1 MEHTKST
8 TMSRTSNNTLLV
20 DSGFFFALL
29 DPGDQYYKQA
39 SDKQDWLDL
48 FSIVIPWPILYETVN
63 TRLVRRFTRRPGT
76 IARFES
82 IIHAPETEFLDD
94 GPYRLEAYEDTL
106 AQAKAQRHAMSLVD
120 SVLCAILDDTNV
132 RIDAM
137 LTFNFRDFR
146 HICNLHRV
154 ELLTDLT

>member
-29 DPGDQYYKQA
+29 DPRDQHHA
-39 SDKQDWLDL
+39 AAREKQDWLEML
-48 FSIVIPWPILYETVN
+48 SIVMPWPILYETIN
-63 TRLVRRFTRRPGT
+63 TRFTRRPGT

-106 AQAKAQRHAMSLVD
+106 AQAKAPRHAMSLVD

-146 HICNLHRV
+146 PVCNRRGV

>member
-1 MEHTKST
+1 MN
-8 TMSRTSNNTLLV
+8 RTSNNTLLV
-20 DSGFFFALL
+20 DTGFFIALFNPR
-29 DPGDQYYKQA
+29 DPYHA
-39 SDKQDWLDL
+39 AAREKQDWLEML
-48 FSIVIPWPILYETVN
+48 SIVMPWPILYETIN
-63 TRLVRRFTRRPGT
+63 TRFVRRPET

-94 GPYRLEAYEDTL
+94 RPYRLEAYEDTL
-106 AQAKAQRHAMSLVD
+106 TQAKAQRHSMSLVD

-137 LTFNFRDFR
+137 LTFNFRDFG
-146 HICNLHRV
+146 HICNLRGV

>member
-1 MEHTKST
+1 MERTKST

-20 DSGFFFALL
+20 DTGFFIALFN
-29 DPGDQYYKQA
+29 PRDQHHA
-39 SDKQDWLDL
+39 AALEKQDWLEML
-48 FSIVIPWPILYETVN
+48 SIVMPWPILYETIDM
-63 TRLVRRFTRRPGT
+63 RFARRPAT

-120 SVLCAILDDTNV
+120 SVLCAILADTNV

-137 LTFNFRDFR
+137 LTFNFRDFSP
-146 HICNLHRV
+146 ICNLRGV

>member
-29 DPGDQYYKQA
+29 DPRDQHHA
-39 SDKQDWLDL
+39 AAREKQDWLEML
-48 FSIVIPWPILYETVN
+48 SIVMPWPILYETIN
-63 TRLVRRFTRRPGT
+63 TRFTRRPGT

-106 AQAKAQRHAMSLVD
+106 AQAKASRHAMSLVD

-146 HICNLHRV
+146 PVCNLRGV